1 MDWFFNRSPQTPTS
15 LTSGKADGGK
25 TRKGKFDSRTDLA
38 TTNPGE
44 VLTGQYTISLKGE
57 DIFAQHDCSI
67 KSDHLSMVMVADGH
81 GGAQT
86 AVWLKEHLL
95 PKIEDLAEDGSGAAL
110 HRACTDAFAFAHQE
124 VHGLT
129 STLAKLGTG
138 TGAGTGPDSSGAT
151 AGDGS
156 EPSSARNCSGAT
168 CTVCIFNHHRREVTC
183 ANVGDSEAL
192 LLSELGV
199 EPLSTSHRLQN
210 SPEEQSRL
218 RAEGVQLARAADAHG
233 APTGPL
239 RAWPGGLA
247 VTRGLGDA
255 DCQTVVSCVPAVRTV
270 AAPDGGGVVVVCSD
284 GVWDTLGAGE
294 LAKLFVPGASRFSS
308 ARHCAKKVVR
318 RAIGRSGTIIDDT
331 TCVALWLD
339 ATDAVGVDGSFLTK
353 RIKAR
358 GLETMRLAA
367 AVAGGREAAYMQ
379 QKVEKQ
385 KHRSQRVTT
394 GNVDALDES
403 KLGKP
408 HEPGSFS
415 QHSHDASAAGDDD
428 ESKESSNHSGNAFA
442 EIYGNGANG
451 GNGNGGGNGG
461 GSGGGS
467 GGGQWRPPV
476 SPSGHSV
483 LSSALNANGGESVK
497 MMRPPARRQDSVK
510 SVLSESGVEA
520 ATFLLPVFSSVTS
533 PSPSPA
539 GGEARVV
546 VSQPLPPANDTFK
559 LSKTEEEHVRTR
571 QTPSTPTLPPHAARV
586 SPRTTFVS
594 HPPPPLLVPRAC

>member
-1 MDWFFNRSPQTPTS
+1 M
-15 LTSGKADGGK
+15 
-25 TRKGKFDSRTDLA
+25 
-38 TTNPGE
+38 
-44 VLTGQYTISLKGE
+44 
-57 DIFAQHDCSI
+57 
-67 KSDHLSMVMVADGH
+67 
-81 GGAQT
+81 
-86 AVWLKEHLL
+86 
-95 PKIEDLAEDGSGAAL
+95 
-110 HRACTDAFAFAHQE
+110 
-124 VHGLT
+124 
-129 STLAKLGTG
+129 
-138 TGAGTGPDSSGAT
+138 
-151 AGDGS
+151 
-156 EPSSARNCSGAT
+156 
-168 CTVCIFNHHRREVTC
+168 
-183 ANVGDSEAL
+183 
-192 LLSELGV
+192 
-199 EPLSTSHRLQN
+199 
-210 SPEEQSRL
+210 
-218 RAEGVQLARAADAHG
+218 
-233 APTGPL
+233 
-239 RAWPGGLA
+239 
-247 VTRGLGDA
+247 
-255 DCQTVVSCVPAVRTV
+255 RTV

-284 GVWDTLGAGE
+284 GVWDSLGAGE

-358 GLETMRLAA
+358 GLEPMRLAA
-367 AVAGGREAAYMQ
+367 AVAGGREATYMQ

-385 KHRSQRVTT
+385 KHGSQRVTT

-451 GNGNGGGNGG
+451 SNGNGG

-483 LSSALNANGGESVK
+483 LSSALHANEGESVK
-497 MMRPPARRQDSVK
+497 MMRPPARRHDSVK
-510 SVLSESGVEA
+510 SVLSESGVGA
-520 ATFLLPVFSSVTS
+520 ATFLLPVFSSVTGEGF
-533 PSPSPA
+533 PSYSPA

-546 VSQPLPPANDTFK
+546 ASQPLPPANDTFK

-571 QTPSTPTLPPHAARV
+571 QTPPTPTLPPRAARV
-586 SPRTTFVS
+586 RISPRTTFVS
-594 HPPPPLLVPRAC
+594 HLPPPLLVPRAC